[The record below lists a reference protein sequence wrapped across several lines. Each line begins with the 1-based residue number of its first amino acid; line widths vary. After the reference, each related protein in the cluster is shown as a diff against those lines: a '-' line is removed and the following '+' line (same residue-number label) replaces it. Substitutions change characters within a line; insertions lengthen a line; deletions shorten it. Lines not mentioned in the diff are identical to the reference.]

1 MLGEI
6 KRKRETKV
14 GHENVLDEN
23 IRKIRFEQKKL
34 LLLLLY
40 TAILPLYY
48 PFLRGFLLHPPSG
61 CTVFK
66 YFEPP
71 PPTLCR
77 VAS

>member
-14 GHENVLDEN
+14 GHESVLDEN

-40 TAILPLYY
+40 TAIPPLYY
-48 PFLRGFLLHPPSG
+48 PFP
-61 CTVFK
+61 
-66 YFEPP
+66 
-71 PPTLCR
+71 
-77 VAS
+77 